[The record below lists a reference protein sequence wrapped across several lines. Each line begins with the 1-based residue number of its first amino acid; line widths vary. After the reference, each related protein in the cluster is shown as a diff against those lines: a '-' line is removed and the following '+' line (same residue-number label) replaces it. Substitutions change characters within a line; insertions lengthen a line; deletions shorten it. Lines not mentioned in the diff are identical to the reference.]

1 VTRAGRVRERE
12 AQVPEQPSRAAFLDQ
27 AFRLGVGL
35 RARHPEQ
42 KALCGELIVHRIQG
56 RPSNSIRPVR
66 AVRIHEE
73 GGPEV
78 VLVDRIPEPEP
89 APGEALVRMHASA
102 LNRIDVWIRL
112 GKPSRPKPHTLGADG
127 AGVVEA
133 LGPGTEGPAPGTPV
147 VINPGLFCGIC
158 EACLRG
164 QQSLCE
170 RFAVL
175 GEHVPG
181 THADYCVVPV
191 RSLHP
196 KPEPLSFA
204 EAAAYPLVFATA
216 WRMLMTRA
224 RLVPGEWILVW
235 GAGSGVGSAAV
246 TLASSLG
253 ARVIATASRDEGHW
267 RWRASEERTPPST
280 IAATTCSRLVRELTD
295 GRGADVV
302 YEHVGADTWATS
314 IEALRRGGRLVITGA
329 TTGGNPPARLHRIF
343 WKQLDVLG
351 STMASDSEFRAV
363 TRLFAQGRI
372 RPLVDSVRPLEE
384 VQAAQAAARGRRAER
399 QARAPDRRCLRRCCS
414 SPTARSPATRDPAA
428 GRSCWS
434 RASTAAS
441 SRAAS
446 RTRPTTAW
454 SYGR

>member
-1 VTRAGRVRERE
+1 M
-12 AQVPEQPSRAAFLDQ
+12 
-27 AFRLGVGL
+27 
-35 RARHPEQ
+35 
-42 KALCGELIVHRIQG
+42 
-56 RPSNSIRPVR
+56 
-66 AVRIHEE
+66 RIHEE

-78 VLVDRIPEPEP
+78 VLVDHIPTPEPG
-89 APGEALVRMHASA
+89 PGEALVRMHASA

-127 AGVVEA
+127 AGVVES
-133 LGPGTEGPAPGTPV
+133 LGPATEGPAPGTAV
-147 VINPGLFCGIC
+147 VIYAGIFCGAC

-175 GEHVPG
+175 GEHLPG

-191 RSLHP
+191 RNLHP

-204 EAAAYPLVFATA
+204 DAAAYPLVFATA

-224 RLVPGEWILVW
+224 RLTPGEWILVW

-246 TLASSLG
+246 TLASALG
-253 ARVIATASRDEGHW
+253 ARVIATASHDDVLAIAR
-267 RWRASEERTPPST
+267 ERGAHATVNHRSGDVL
-280 IAATTCSRLVRELTD
+280 AAVRELTG

-363 TRLFAQGRI
+363 TRLFDQGRI
-372 RPLVDSVRPLEE
+372 RPLVDSVRPLED
-384 VQAAQAAARGRRAER
+384 VQAAQRRLE
-399 QARAPDRRCLRRCCS
+399 
-414 SPTARSPATRDPAA
+414 A
-428 GRSCWS
+428 GEQNGKLVLQI
-434 RASTAAS
+434 ADA
-441 SRAAS
+441 
-446 RTRPTTAW
+446 
-454 SYGR
+454 

>member
-1 VTRAGRVRERE
+1 
-12 AQVPEQPSRAAFLDQ
+12 
-27 AFRLGVGL
+27 
-35 RARHPEQ
+35 
-42 KALCGELIVHRIQG
+42 
-56 RPSNSIRPVR
+56 VR

-253 ARVIATASRDEGHW
+253 ARVIATASRDEVLAVA
-267 RWRASEERTPPST
+267 RERGAHAT
-280 IAATTCSRLVRELTD
+280 INHRSDDVLEAVRELTD

-351 STMASDSEFRAV
+351 STMAGDSEFRAV

-384 VQAAQAAARGRRAER
+384 VQAAQRRLE
-399 QARAPDRRCLRRCCS
+399 
-414 SPTARSPATRDPAA
+414 A
-428 GRSCWS
+428 GEQNGKLVLQI
-434 RASTAAS
+434 ADV
-441 SRAAS
+441 
-446 RTRPTTAW
+446 
-454 SYGR
+454 

>member
-1 VTRAGRVRERE
+1 M
-12 AQVPEQPSRAAFLDQ
+12 
-27 AFRLGVGL
+27 
-35 RARHPEQ
+35 
-42 KALCGELIVHRIQG
+42 
-56 RPSNSIRPVR
+56 R

-78 VLVDRIPEPEP
+78 VLVDRDVPVPEPG
-89 APGEALVRMHASA
+89 AGEALVRVHASA

-133 LGPGTEGPAPGTPV
+133 LGPGTEGPVPGTAV
-147 VINPGLFCGIC
+147 VINPGLFCGAC
-158 EACLRG
+158 EACLLG

-191 RSLHP
+191 RNLHP
-196 KPEPLSFA
+196 KPAPLSFA

-224 RLVPGEWILVW
+224 RLQPGEWILVW

-246 TLASSLG
+246 TLASALG
-253 ARVIATASRDEGHW
+253 ARVIATASRDEVLAVA
-267 RWRASEERTPPST
+267 RERGAHAT
-280 IAATTCSRLVRELTD
+280 INHRDDDVLAAVRELTG

-363 TRLFAQGRI
+363 TRLFDQARI
-372 RPLVDSVRPLEE
+372 RPLVDSVRPLED
-384 VQAAQAAARGRRAER
+384 VQDAQRRLE
-399 QARAPDRRCLRRCCS
+399 
-414 SPTARSPATRDPAA
+414 A
-428 GRSCWS
+428 GEQNGKLVLEI
-434 RASTAAS
+434 A
-441 SRAAS
+441 
-446 RTRPTTAW
+446 
-454 SYGR
+454 GG

>member
-1 VTRAGRVRERE
+1 M
-12 AQVPEQPSRAAFLDQ
+12 
-27 AFRLGVGL
+27 
-35 RARHPEQ
+35 
-42 KALCGELIVHRIQG
+42 
-56 RPSNSIRPVR
+56 R

-78 VLVDRIPEPEP
+78 VLVDRDVPVPEPG
-89 APGEALVRMHASA
+89 AGEALVRMRASA
-102 LNRIDVWIRL
+102 LNRIDIWIRL

-133 LGPGTEGPAPGTPV
+133 LGPGTDGPAPGTEV
-147 VINPGLFCGIC
+147 VINPGIFCGAC

-170 RFAVL
+170 HFAVL
-175 GEHVPG
+175 GEHLPG
-181 THADYCVVPV
+181 AHADYCVVPV
-191 RSLHP
+191 RNLHP
-196 KPEPLSFA
+196 KPEPLTFA

-224 RLVPGEWILVW
+224 RLQPGEWVLVW

-246 TLASSLG
+246 TLASAIG
-253 ARVIATASRDEGHW
+253 ARVIATASRDEVLTVA
-267 RWRASEERTPPST
+267 RERGATAT
-280 IAATTCSRLVRELTD
+280 INHRSDDVLAAVREITG
-295 GRGADVV
+295 GRGVEVV

-314 IEALRRGGRLVITGA
+314 IEALRRGGRLVLTGA

-372 RPLVDSVRPLEE
+372 RPLIDSVRPLDD
-384 VQAAQAAARGRRAER
+384 VRDAQRRLE
-399 QARAPDRRCLRRCCS
+399 
-414 SPTARSPATRDPAA
+414 A
-428 GRSCWS
+428 GEQNGKLVLEISD
-434 RASTAAS
+434 A
-441 SRAAS
+441 
-446 RTRPTTAW
+446 
-454 SYGR
+454 